1 AMEITLKQLSPDFQR
16 LITEMGQSNESIN
29 ITDEGTPLAILSPT
43 PQKKRAAF
51 GCMKETIQILDDIV
65 APAVPESAWEVL
77 Q

>member
-1 AMEITLKQLSPDFQR
+1 MEITLKQLSPDFQQ
-16 LITEMGQSNESIN
+16 IIADVGQSNKPII
-29 ITDEGTPLAILSPT
+29 ITDEGTPLAILSPM

-51 GCMKETIQILDDIV
+51 GCMKETVQILDDIV